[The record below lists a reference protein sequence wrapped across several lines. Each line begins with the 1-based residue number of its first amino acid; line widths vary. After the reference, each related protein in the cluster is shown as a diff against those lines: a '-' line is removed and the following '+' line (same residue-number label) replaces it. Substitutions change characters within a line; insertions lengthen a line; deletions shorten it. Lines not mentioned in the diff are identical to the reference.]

1 MKNLF
6 VLVLFLVL
14 IIPVKSQNLQI
25 VKEINPNNISYNGLF
40 LNESNGKIFFTAND
54 GNSTQVWVTDGS
66 DEGTFAIKEGSLG
79 RRGEHRLQNVFS
91 FNNKSYF
98 IIKSEAFPQADR
110 LYESDGTEAGT
121 LKVSD
126 LTFNKILGAFSD
138 KLFLYK
144 RAFSS
149 NEAELWV
156 LDKNETNPVFIKKT
170 GDSYSSS
177 YILLFTEYKNK
188 FYFADTETD
197 GSVNYEL
204 WVSDGTPGGTVKLK
218 EINPEKSSYPSRF
231 LVYNDKL
238 YFLAQSDINKFTAD
252 LWRTDGTEQGTIKV
266 GTTTLSLTSIADNH
280 SIYKPKSFIFN
291 GKMYFSDYAQV
302 WESDGT
308 DAGTKVFSSD
318 KRAVGILN
326 NQFLMAKEN
335 QKEQL
340 LYISD
345 ENAAN
350 TRQIAN
356 LQVTEDQINTFSVGK
371 MEVLNNRAYIMTTMY
386 SSLSYN
392 VYSYLWETDGTAAG
406 TRLITPYKS
415 FYGNPLP
422 NFYYSPVYSDR
433 IAVLNGEVYFPY
445 LADENEGFEL
455 YKYSFSPATFAK
467 DVEKAEIRAD
477 VYPNPLQ
484 DILNISLS
492 ERKINSIQLL
502 NLNGQIIENHNPESN
517 ASSYRFSV
525 QNYKSGIYILKI
537 IDEEGVVYN
546 KRVFKK

>member
-6 VLVLFLVL
+6 ILFLFLVL

-25 VKEINPNNISYNGLF
+25 VKEINPNSISYNGF
-40 LNESNGKIFFTAND
+40 DLNESNGKIFFAASD
-54 GNSTQVWVTDGS
+54 GNLSHVWVTDGS
-66 DEGTFAIKEGSLG
+66 DEGTFGIQEGYLNRS
-79 RRGEHRLQNVFS
+79 GEHGPQSIFS

-98 IIKSEAFPQADR
+98 ILREVLSQWDR
-110 LYESDGTEAGT
+110 LYESDGTKTGT

-126 LTFNKILGAFSD
+126 LTLNIIAGVFLD
-138 KLFLYK
+138 KLFLRKSLYNDQEIWVLNK
-144 RAFSS
+144 
-149 NEAELWV
+149 NEAAPV
-156 LDKNETNPVFIKKT
+156 LIKKIKT
-170 GDSYSSS
+170 NF
-177 YILLFTEYKNK
+177 LFTEYKNK
-188 FYFADTETD
+188 VYFTDTEIG
-197 GSVNYEL
+197 GSDNYEL
-204 WVSDGTPGGTVKLK
+204 WVSDGTPGGTMKFK
-218 EINPEKSSYPSRF
+218 EISSAGSSYPNRF

-238 YFLAQSDINKFTAD
+238 YFLAQSDISKSTAD

-266 GTTTLSLTSIADNH
+266 GTTNLELREAGTKVYE
-280 SIYKPKSFIFN
+280 YKPFILN
-291 GKMYFSDYAQV
+291 GKMYFSGIVGKSSETNRMAQV

-326 NQFLMAKEN
+326 NQLLMVKDN

-340 LYISD
+340 LYITD
-345 ENAAN
+345 GNAGN

-356 LQVTEDQINTFSVGK
+356 LQVTEDLVNTFYVGK
-371 MEVLNNRAYIMTTMY
+371 IEVLNNRAYILTTMY
-386 SSLSYN
+386 STLTYDD
-392 VYSYLWETDGTAAG
+392 YSYLWETDGTAAG

-422 NFYYSPVYSDR
+422 NFYYSPVYGNR

-467 DVEKAEIRAD
+467 GIEKAEIGAD
-477 VYPNPLQ
+477 VYPNPIQ

-502 NLNGQIIENHNPESN
+502 NLNGQIIDSHNPESS

-537 IDEEGVVYN
+537 IDDEGVVYN